1 MWAFQLIF
9 GSNHLIIVLFFTSN
23 NSIAITFEM
32 AGATIFNTE

>member
-32 AGATIFNTE
+32 AGATLLNTE